1 MFLRSS
7 ANKASYPRED
17 QQSTMQQPES
27 GVQQRE
33 MEEPLQHIGT
43 KSQSTRSRSSKQS
56 SRSSTASSAAIK
68 ARAKADAARAQVSY
82 AEKEASVMK
91 QKAEIEASLMK
102 QKAEIEASLL
112 KQKADLE
119 ASLYVLQVER
129 AAAAAL
135 AEAAAFEVVVGSER
149 RELCKELD
157 TGTQPLSPVQR
168 TCEYVQQHAR
178 PYFAELPFEV
188 EKQEL
193 SVDPATCHNPVSSK
207 QQNMSR
213 DSPFKRKEQQHGG
226 NGKQAHF
233 QSHTQNFPESQV
245 APDLIKYLLRREMV
259 SSGLL
264 KFDDRPENDWAWKAS
279 FLNATRDL
287 NLSAGEELDLITK
300 WLGAE
305 SSEQAN
311 RIRSVHIFNA
321 TAGLNMVWQR
331 LEECYGRP
339 EVIENALLKKIYD
352 FPKLANKDNHKLRE
366 LGDILLELE
375 CAKVEGYLPGLAYLD
390 TSRGVNPIVEKLPFS
405 LQKNG

>member
-17 QQSTMQQPES
+17 QQSTMQQPEP

-56 SRSSTASSAAIK
+56 SRSSTASSAAVK
-68 ARAKADAARAQVSY
+68 ARAKAEAARAQVSY
-82 AEKEASVMK
+82 AEKEASV
-91 QKAEIEASLMK
+91 MK

-135 AEAAAFEVVVGSER
+135 AEAAAFEEAVESER
-149 RELCKELD
+149 RELRKQLD

-193 SVDPATCHNPVSSK
+193 SVDPATCHNPESSK
-207 QQNMSR
+207 Q
-213 DSPFKRKEQQHGG
+213 
-226 NGKQAHF
+226 
-233 QSHTQNFPESQV
+233 
-245 APDLIKYLLRREMV
+245 
-259 SSGLL
+259 
-264 KFDDRPENDWAWKAS
+264 
-279 FLNATRDL
+279 
-287 NLSAGEELDLITK
+287 
-300 WLGAE
+300 
-305 SSEQAN
+305 
-311 RIRSVHIFNA
+311 
-321 TAGLNMVWQR
+321 
-331 LEECYGRP
+331 
-339 EVIENALLKKIYD
+339 
-352 FPKLANKDNHKLRE
+352 
-366 LGDILLELE
+366 
-375 CAKVEGYLPGLAYLD
+375 
-390 TSRGVNPIVEKLPFS
+390 
-405 LQKNG
+405 